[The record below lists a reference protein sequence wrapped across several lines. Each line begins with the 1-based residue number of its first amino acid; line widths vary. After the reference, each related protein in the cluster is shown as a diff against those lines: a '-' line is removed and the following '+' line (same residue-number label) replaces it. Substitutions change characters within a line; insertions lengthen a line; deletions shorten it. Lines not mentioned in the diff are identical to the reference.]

1 MSMQFFDRFINL
13 AKADAH
19 GVLDSLEDP
28 GLVLK
33 QCLREAEN
41 ELVSNRSRRDE
52 LVLWVEQLDKQRDGL
67 VKRGQTLDEEIRL
80 SIAKEAEDLARFSI
94 RRLLATQRRR
104 EEIGEEIRSA
114 CEERNAL
121 ETRIAM
127 QDAELTE
134 LRQQVEDYLARQ
146 RASEAG
152 CTSSHT
158 DPEVGHFI
166 REEEVEL
173 ELLRR
178 REATLAEEVS
188 Q

>member
-1 MSMQFFDRFINL
+1 MQFFDRFINL

-19 GVLDSLEDP
+19 GVLDSLEDA

-41 ELVSNRSRRDE
+41 ELVSNQSRRDE
-52 LVLWVEQLDKQRDGL
+52 LVRWIEQLDNQREALG
-67 VKRGQTLDEEIRL
+67 KRSQTLDDEIRL
-80 SIAKEAEDLARFSI
+80 AIAKDAEDLARFSI

-104 EEIGEEIRSA
+104 EEIGEEIRA
-114 CEERNAL
+114 AGEERNEL
-121 ETRIAM
+121 EARIAM
-127 QDAELTE
+127 QDAELSE

-178 REATLAEEVS
+178 RQWTNGEEVS
-188 Q
+188 V

>member
-1 MSMQFFDRFINL
+1 MQFIDRFLNL

-41 ELVSNRSRRDE
+41 ELVSNQSRRDE
-52 LVLWVEQLDKQRDGL
+52 LDLWIEQLGKQRENL
-67 VKRGQTLDEEIRL
+67 ATRSQTLDDEVRL
-80 SIAKEAEDLARFSI
+80 SIAKGAEDLARFSI
-94 RRLLATQRRR
+94 RRLLATQRRN

-114 CEERNAL
+114 NEERSGL
-121 ETRIAM
+121 EARIAM
-127 QDAELTE
+127 QDAELDD
-134 LRQQVEDYLARQ
+134 LRQRVENYLARQ
-146 RASEAG
+146 RANEVG
-152 CTSSHT
+152 CASSHT

-178 REATLAEEVS
+178 RESTPHEEV
-188 Q
+188 QR